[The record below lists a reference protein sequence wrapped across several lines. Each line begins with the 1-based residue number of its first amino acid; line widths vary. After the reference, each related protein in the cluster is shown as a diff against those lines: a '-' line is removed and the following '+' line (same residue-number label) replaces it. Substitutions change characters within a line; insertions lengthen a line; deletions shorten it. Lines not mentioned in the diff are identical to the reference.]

1 MSLIIFPAIDLRR
14 GKVVRLRQGNPSTQ
28 TEFSDDPVSV
38 ARSWQAAGAEWLHL
52 VNLDGALWPRTVGDT
67 PSGGLSDPLQVNLQV
82 LAAIRAATALPI
94 EYGGG
99 LRTVGDVA
107 MALEMGATRVILGT
121 VAVEHPEIV
130 TDALERFGA
139 GRIVVALDARHGRVS
154 THGWQT
160 VSHVGV
166 LDAGR
171 QFRSIGV
178 TRALY
183 TDVER
188 DGMLSGV
195 NAAATA
201 ELARSTGLT
210 VIASGGVATL
220 ADIRALA
227 SHSRHGIEG
236 VVVGQA
242 IYTGALDLAEA
253 IAEGRKLSGTGSVR

>member
-14 GKVVRLRQGNPSTQ
+14 GKVVRLRQGDPSAQ

-38 ARSWQAAGAEWLHL
+38 ARSWQAAGAEWLHV
-52 VNLDGALWPRTVGDT
+52 VNLDGALRPLAAGDAS
-67 PSGGLSDPLQVNLQV
+67 SGWVADPMLVNLQV

-99 LRTVGDVA
+99 VRTVDDVA
-107 MALEMGATRVILGT
+107 RALELGATRVILGT
-121 VAVEHPEIV
+121 VAVERPEIV
-130 TDALERFGA
+130 AESLRRFGA
-139 GRIVVALDARHGRVS
+139 GRIVVALDARHGKVS

-178 TRALY
+178 ERALY

-227 SHSRHGIEG
+227 SHSREGIEG
-236 VVVGQA
+236 VVVGQS

-253 IAEGRKLSGTGSVR
+253 ITEGRKLFGTGSMR